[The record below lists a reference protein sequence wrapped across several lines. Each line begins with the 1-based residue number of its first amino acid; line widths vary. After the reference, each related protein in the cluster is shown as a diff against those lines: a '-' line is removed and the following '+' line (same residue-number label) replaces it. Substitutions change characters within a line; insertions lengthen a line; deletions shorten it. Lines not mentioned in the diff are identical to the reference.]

1 MLGFYI
7 IYLKIKHKNV
17 WDFLDNKTFVN
28 YEKDAMSVGLM
39 PYNLQILLG
48 SLPGIFIPWA
58 DIGVLGDI

>member
-28 YEKDAMSVGLM
+28 LM